1 MDWSWTEV
9 IVEGKRVL
17 QLLRDDTQ
25 TDTRREPPDLQWYQ
39 SAGYPSPPQLIM
51 EFERSFD

>member
-9 IVEGKRVL
+9 VVEGKRVL
-17 QLLRDDTQ
+17 QLLRDDVQ
-25 TDTRREPPDLQWYQ
+25 TDVRREPPDVRWYQ
-39 SAGYPSPPQLIM
+39 SAGYPSAPQLIM

>member
-1 MDWSWTEV
+1 MDWSWTEIV
-9 IVEGKRVL
+9 VEGKRVF
-17 QLLRDDTQ
+17 QLLRDDVH
-25 TDTRREPPDLQWYQ
+25 TDTRREPPDVQWYQ